1 LRSEV
6 EDQNLHNRTQTG
18 VSIQKNHWW
27 NVSLDKILI
36 MEYMIIESYIHGGPM
51 EERILELKAE
61 VLKALAQPT
70 RLKILELLRN
80 GERCICEIV
89 PAINGEQSNIS
100 RHISLMQKSRLVTT
114 RKDGVKV
121 MVKVRDPKIFEILD
135 SVSLLLKKQFQETRK
150 LIQKFA

>member
-1 LRSEV
+1 
-6 EDQNLHNRTQTG
+6 
-18 VSIQKNHWW
+18 
-27 NVSLDKILI
+27 
-36 MEYMIIESYIHGGPM
+36 MHGGESM

-100 RHISLMQKSRLVTT
+100 RHISLMQKSHLVTT

-121 MVKVRDPKIFEILD
+121 MVKVSDPKIFEILD
-135 SVSLLLKKQFQETRK
+135 SVSLLLKKQIQETGK